1 MTKVCFRE
9 YYDKTLLTIE
19 GHSGYG
25 TRGKD
30 VVCAGI
36 STLVGAFVNC
46 ILDEESNG
54 RLKLHRNIIRDGYI
68 CFEIEKFS
76 FSKERIEGIMD
87 AFLTGFVMLAE
98 SYPDYITM
106 E

>member
-1 MTKVCFRE
+1 MTKVCYRE

-19 GHSGYG
+19 GHSGFAS
-25 TRGKD
+25 RGND

-36 STLVGAFVNC
+36 STLACAFINS

-54 RLKLHRNIIRDGYI
+54 RLKLHRKIIRDGYV
-68 CFEIEKFS
+68 CFEIEKFD
-76 FSKERIEGIMD
+76 FSKERITGMVD
-87 AFLTGFVMLAE
+87 GFLTGFMMLAE
-98 SYPDYITM
+98 NFPQNIVM

>member
-1 MTKVCFRE
+1 MTKVCYRE
-9 YYDKTLLTIE
+9 YYCKTLLSVE
-19 GHSGYG
+19 GHSGFANS
-25 TRGKD
+25 GKD
-30 VVCAGI
+30 VVCAGV
-36 STLVGAFVNC
+36 STLVGAFINA

-54 RLKLHRNIIRDGYI
+54 RLKLHRNIIRDGYA

-76 FSKERIEGIMD
+76 FSKERIEGIID

-98 SYPDYITM
+98 TYPDYVVM